1 MARKDSRRGH
11 DRERQLVRLLREE
24 GWVAM
29 RAPASLGVFDV
40 IAVKDGRIR
49 LIEVKST
56 TRSAWTGF
64 LPADREALVEA
75 AERAGGEAELCW
87 WPKQGEPKFLTPVDW
102 P

>member
-1 MARKDSRRGH
+1 VKM
-11 DRERQLVRLLREE
+11 LRSQ
-24 GWVAM
+24 GYVAM

-56 TRSAWTGF
+56 TRSAWSGF
-64 LPADREALVEA
+64 LPADRSALLDA
-75 AERAGGEAELCW
+75 AQTAGAEAELCW
-87 WPKQGEPKFLTPVDW
+87 WPKHRKPTFLTPDEW

>member
-1 MARKDSRRGH
+1 
-11 DRERQLVRLLREE
+11 
-24 GWVAM
+24 M

-49 LIEVKST
+49 LIECKST
-56 TRSAWTGF
+56 TRSAFSGWP
-64 LPADREALVEA
+64 PADREALLEA

-87 WPKQGEPKFLTPVDW
+87 WPKQGKPEFIKPDRW

>member
-1 MARKDSRRGH
+1 M
-11 DRERQLVRLLREE
+11 LRED

-56 TRSAWTGF
+56 TRSAWSGF
-64 LPADREALVEA
+64 LPTDRKALLDA
-75 AERAGGEAELCW
+75 ARIAGGEAELCW
-87 WPKQGEPKFLTPVDW
+87 WPKRAKPTFLTPADW